1 MLDLKTIEALAQSLD
16 YGFGKTADQ
25 TYGNTPTA
33 QTSTVRGK
41 LAGDECTITYTTIFT
56 YDKSNPSAMTFQM
69 RYLKDEANN
78 IITEYVKNVRKEF
91 RAKTGTALKLKETSR
106 VDDVEMTSYNPM
118 NTKATAYFRY
128 FVKYVVG

>member
-1 MLDLKTIEALAQSLD
+1 MLDLKTIEALAQCLD
-16 YGFGKTADQ
+16 YGFGKSADQ
-25 TYGNTPTA
+25 TYSNTPTA

-56 YDKSNPSAMTFQM
+56 YDKSNPGAMTFQV

-78 IITEYVKNVRKEF
+78 IISEYVKNVRKEF
-91 RAKTGTALKLKETSR
+91 RIKNSAALRLKEISR
-106 VDDVEMTSYNPM
+106 ADNIEMTSYNPM

-128 FVKYVVG
+128 FVKYKVG